1 MGFFSRFI
9 ALFGLLLLGH
19 AAYSAHEHSA
29 LYANAARRA
38 RPLSTSPGFS
48 STIPLD
54 ITIETL
60 VAVVLVSTGIV
71 LGAEKLKPISWS
83 AWAGQIE
90 KEGGSRNPYRGVEE
104 RLGFWDVRTARKE
117 FAGWMR
123 WQEDAGKK

>member
-1 MGFFSRFI
+1 M
-9 ALFGLLLLGH
+9 
-19 AAYSAHEHSA
+19 
-29 LYANAARRA
+29 
-38 RPLSTSPGFS
+38 
-48 STIPLD
+48 PLD

-104 RLGFWDVRTARKE
+104 RLGFWDVRVCFSLCQKLFGFLLFWAP
-117 FAGWMR
+117 
-123 WQEDAGKK
+123 